1 MSRYWYTVSENDPY
15 TYTLLLIMFNCLKSL
30 NDLES
35 SFNCA
40 SVMFMLFQGAAG
52 TNLCPGGVLV
62 SLRSGH
68 TWRIPLVLLR
78 RHADGLRYTPGE
90 QSGPS

>member
-1 MSRYWYTVSENDPY
+1 MSIY

>member
-1 MSRYWYTVSENDPY
+1 MTF
-15 TYTLLLIMFNCLKSL
+15 T
-30 NDLES
+30 
-35 SFNCA
+35 
-40 SVMFMLFQGAAG
+40 LFQGAAG

-68 TWRIPLVLLR
+68 TRRIPLVLLR

-90 QSGPS
+90 RINGNIFCLPGPVTTLWEHNASMVPENRENH